1 MSILKATHRESGCS
15 VVGAHE
21 GIAAEELE
29 VARIVTANRT
39 APIEAARPDTEER
52 TIAEVA
58 VTRQRQF

>member
-39 APIEAARPDTEER
+39 APKEAVRPAIEER
-52 TIAEVA
+52 TIVEGAVA
-58 VTRQRQF
+58 RHRQF